1 MRAILGLA
9 GLALVLSASVAAL
22 AEVPLPPPR
31 PEGIAEEAAATGEVP
46 LPPVRPQGIE
56 NERLPVDGPAAIGPA
71 VQPEGE
77 DSAACIARLAKAGVR
92 AEPAPAIENGACGV
106 RHPLRLIGLPDGLEV
121 SPPAIVTCAVA
132 EALTKWAEGV
142 SAEAE
147 RHLSGRPAKI
157 LIGTSY
163 ECRGQN
169 RQAGAKL
176 SEHAFANGVDVMG
189 FAFRTAPDY
198 RDRAAPGRR
207 PRGAVPGG
215 GAREGVRLFQHRA
228 RAGLGRG
235 ARQSPPS
242 RHARAPSRLR
252 HLPVAGGTPRRCSGF
267 PTRRRRRRR
276 GPRGSPCAYCRRP

>member
-189 FAFRTAPDY
+189 FAFRTRPTIAIAPRTGDAPEALFQAAV
-198 RDRAAPGRR
+198 RERACAYFSTVLGPGSDAAHANHFHLDMRGRR
-207 PRGAVPGG
+207 P
-215 GAREGVRLFQHRA
+215 GVRICQ
-228 RAGLGRG
+228 
-235 ARQSPPS
+235 
-242 RHARAPSRLR
+242 
-252 HLPVAGGTPRRCSGF
+252 
-267 PTRRRRRRR
+267 
-276 GPRGSPCAYCRRP
+276 

>member
-1 MRAILGLA
+1 MRAILGLT

-31 PEGIAEEAAATGEVP
+31 PEGIAEEAAPAGDVP
-46 LPPVRPQGIE
+46 LPPVRPHGIE
-56 NERLPVDGPAAIGPA
+56 NERPPVDGAAATGA
-71 VQPEGE
+71 AAQPEGE
-77 DSAACIARLAKAGVR
+77 DSAACVERLAKAGVR
-92 AEPAPAIENGACGV
+92 AEPAPAIEHGACGA
-106 RHPLRLIGLPDGLEV
+106 RHPLRLIGLPGALEV

-147 RHLSGRPAKI
+147 RHLSGPPAKV

-189 FAFRTAPDY
+189 FAFRARPTIAIAPRTGDAPEALFQAAVRQKACAY
-198 RDRAAPGRR
+198 FSTVLGPGSDAAHANHLHLDMRARR
-207 PRGAVPGG
+207 PG
-215 GAREGVRLFQHRA
+215 
-228 RAGLGRG
+228 
-235 ARQSPPS
+235 
-242 RHARAPSRLR
+242 
-252 HLPVAGGTPRRCSGF
+252 SGI
-267 PTRRRRRRR
+267 
-276 GPRGSPCAYCRRP
+276 CQ

>member
-1 MRAILGLA
+1 MRAILKLA
-9 GLALVLSASVAAL
+9 GFALVLSASAAAL

-31 PEGIAEEAAATGEVP
+31 PDGIADEAAGHGDVP

-56 NERLPVDGPAAIGPA
+56 NERPANGSAPIGA
-71 VQPEGE
+71 ASQPEGE
-77 DSAACIARLAKAGVR
+77 DSAACIERLAKSGVR
-92 AEPAPAIENGACGV
+92 AEPVPAIENGACGA

-132 EALTKWAEGV
+132 EALTKWLEGV

-147 RHLSGRPAKI
+147 RHLSSPPARI

-189 FAFRTAPDY
+189 FAFRKRPDIAIAPRSGDAPETLFQAAVRQKACAY
-198 RDRAAPGRR
+198 FSTVLGPGSDAAHANHLHLDMRARR
-207 PRGAVPGG
+207 PR
-215 GAREGVRLFQHRA
+215 
-228 RAGLGRG
+228 
-235 ARQSPPS
+235 
-242 RHARAPSRLR
+242 
-252 HLPVAGGTPRRCSGF
+252 SGI
-267 PTRRRRRRR
+267 
-276 GPRGSPCAYCRRP
+276 CQ